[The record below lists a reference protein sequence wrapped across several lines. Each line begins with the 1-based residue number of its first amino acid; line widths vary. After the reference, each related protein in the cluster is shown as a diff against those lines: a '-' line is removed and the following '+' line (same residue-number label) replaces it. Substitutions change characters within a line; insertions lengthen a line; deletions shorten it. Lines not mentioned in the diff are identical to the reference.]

1 MIDDRNIDKLKE
13 KRVREIQY
21 MNMNKEKRTFFQWL
35 NFLIPYFYT
44 AGITLILSWM
54 IVASL
59 LIGVNTFKENPKAF
73 LLQTENTSNDEP
85 SANTK
90 ESESAFSIIV
100 QPFVESNFNQIIF
113 RGLFLLFIWLLLFLT
128 VPVAF
133 KRLKRFK
140 FLNLEFEVDNIEQA
154 AIETVEISGTKAR
167 LMAYFTGDDASG
179 RTLDFL
185 AQSTIDFKEVL
196 EYFLAE
202 TQLGYKNHPINGVF
216 TYKIY
221 NGTAPEKLYELVE
234 ESKESGE
241 AAVCN
246 KIDEDNLWKKSYL
259 VFYFPYNHTEYITVI
274 ESYSYSFD
282 ILDKYLFELLH
293 KTISKNLENIEYM
306 VALTNAEEDMNIDQS
321 T

>member
-1 MIDDRNIDKLKE
+1 MNAAPIERNE
-13 KRVREIQY
+13 KGLRELHH
-21 MNMNKEKRTFFQWL
+21 MLMNKEKRTFFQWL

-44 AGITLILSWM
+44 AGITLIISWM
-54 IVASL
+54 FIASI
-59 LIGVNTFKENPKAF
+59 LIGFLTWKDNPGAF
-73 LLQTENTSNDEP
+73 LLQTENTSNSET
-85 SANTK
+85 SINT
-90 ESESAFSIIV
+90 SETAFSLIV

-185 AQSTIDFKEVL
+185 TQSTIDFKEVL

-216 TYKIY
+216 TYEIY
-221 NGTAPEKLYELVE
+221 NGAPPEKLVDLVE

-241 AAVCN
+241 SAVFN
-246 KIDEDNLWKKSYL
+246 KIDENNLWKKSFL
-259 VFYFPYNHTEYITVI
+259 VYYFPFNHIEYITVI

-306 VALTNAEEDMNIDQS
+306 VALTNTEEDSNVDYFS
-321 T
+321 

>member
-1 MIDDRNIDKLKE
+1 MRKINHL
-13 KRVREIQY
+13 
-21 MNMNKEKRTFFQWL
+21 NTNKEKRTFFQWL

-44 AGITLILSWM
+44 AGITLIISWM
-54 IVASL
+54 VIASI
-59 LIGVNTFKENPKAF
+59 LIGFNILNENPKAF
-73 LLQTENTSNDEP
+73 FLQNENTSSTNA
-85 SANTK
+85 SGT
-90 ESESAFSIIV
+90 AFSIII

-113 RGLFLLFIWLLLFLT
+113 RGIFLLFIWLLLFLT
-128 VPVAF
+128 IPVAF

-185 AQSTIDFKEVL
+185 SQSTIDFKEVL

-221 NGTAPEKLYELVE
+221 NGTAPEKLHVLVE

-241 AAVCN
+241 SAVYN

-259 VFYFPYNHTEYITVI
+259 VLYFPYNHTEYITVI

-306 VALTNAEEDMNIDQS
+306 VVLTNNDEDTSLENS
-321 T
+321 

>member
-1 MIDDRNIDKLKE
+1 
-13 KRVREIQY
+13 
-21 MNMNKEKRTFFQWL
+21 MNMNKEKRTFFQWI

-44 AGITLILSWM
+44 AGITLIISWM
-54 IVASL
+54 IVASI
-59 LIGVNTFKENPKAF
+59 LIGFHTWKDNPQAF
-73 LLQTENTSNDEP
+73 LLQTENTSNSD
-85 SANTK
+85 SAIST
-90 ESESAFSIIV
+90 SETPFSIIV

-128 VPVAF
+128 IPVAF

-185 AQSTIDFKEVL
+185 THSTIDFKEVL

-202 TQLGYKNHPINGVF
+202 TQLGYKNHPINGLF
-216 TYKIY
+216 TYEIY
-221 NGTAPEKLYELVE
+221 NDAAPEKLNELVE

-241 AAVCN
+241 SAVFN
-246 KIDEDNLWKKSYL
+246 KINEDNLWKKSYL
-259 VFYFPYNHTEYITVI
+259 VFYFPFNHTEYITVI

-306 VALTNAEEDMNIDQS
+306 VALTDTEEDTNDDHFS
-321 T
+321 

>member
-1 MIDDRNIDKLKE
+1 M
-13 KRVREIQY
+13 
-21 MNMNKEKRTFFQWL
+21 
-35 NFLIPYFYT
+35 IPYFYT
-44 AGITLILSWM
+44 AGITLILAWM
-54 IVASL
+54 IIASI
-59 LIGVNTFKENPKAF
+59 LIGFTTLKDNPKAF
-73 LLQTENTSNDEP
+73 FLQTENTSNNNQSIHTPEADINVSNQPEKQ
-85 SANTK
+85 T
-90 ESESAFSIIV
+90 AFSIIV

-128 VPVAF
+128 IPVAF

-140 FLNLEFEVDNIEQA
+140 FLNLEFEVDNIELA

-179 RTLDFL
+179 RTFDFL
-185 AQSTIDFKEVL
+185 SQSTIDFKEVL

-202 TQLGYKNHPINGVF
+202 TQLGYKNHPINGIF

-221 NGTAPEKLYELVE
+221 NSTAPEKLHDLVE

-246 KIDEDNLWKKSYL
+246 KIDEDNLLKKSYL
-259 VFYFPYNHTEYITVI
+259 IFYFPYNHTEYITVI

-306 VALTNAEEDMNIDQS
+306 VALTNTNES
-321 T
+321 TNVE

>member
-1 MIDDRNIDKLKE
+1 MNAAPIERNE
-13 KRVREIQY
+13 KGLRELHH
-21 MNMNKEKRTFFQWL
+21 MLMNKEKRTFFQWL

-44 AGITLILSWM
+44 AGITLIISWM
-54 IVASL
+54 FIASI
-59 LIGVNTFKENPKAF
+59 LIGFLTWKDNPGAF
-73 LLQTENTSNDEP
+73 LLQTENTSNSET
-85 SANTK
+85 SINT
-90 ESESAFSIIV
+90 SETAFSLIV

-185 AQSTIDFKEVL
+185 TQSTIDFKEVL

-216 TYKIY
+216 TYEIY
-221 NGTAPEKLYELVE
+221 NGAPPEKLVDLVE

-241 AAVCN
+241 SVVFN
-246 KIDEDNLWKKSYL
+246 KIEENNLWKKSYL
-259 VFYFPYNHTEYITVI
+259 VFYFPFNQIEYITVI

-306 VALTNAEEDMNIDQS
+306 VALTNTEEDSNVDYFS
-321 T
+321 

>member
-1 MIDDRNIDKLKE
+1 
-13 KRVREIQY
+13 
-21 MNMNKEKRTFFQWL
+21 MNKEKRTFFQWL

-44 AGITLILSWM
+44 AGITLIISWM

-59 LIGVNTFKENPKAF
+59 LIGFLTWKDNPQAF
-73 LLQTENTSNDEP
+73 LLQTENTSNSDT
-85 SANTK
+85 SINTA
-90 ESESAFSIIV
+90 ETAFSLIV

-185 AQSTIDFKEVL
+185 TQSTIDFKEVL

-216 TYKIY
+216 TYEIY
-221 NGTAPEKLYELVE
+221 NGAPPEKLFDLVE

-241 AAVCN
+241 SAVFN
-246 KIDEDNLWKKSYL
+246 KIEENNLWKKSYL
-259 VFYFPYNHTEYITVI
+259 VFYFPFNHIEYITVI

-306 VALTNAEEDMNIDQS
+306 VALTNTEEDSNVDYFS
-321 T
+321 

>member
-1 MIDDRNIDKLKE
+1 
-13 KRVREIQY
+13 
-21 MNMNKEKRTFFQWL
+21 MNKEKRTFFQWL

-44 AGITLILSWM
+44 GGITLIISWM
-54 IVASL
+54 IVASTL
-59 LIGVNTFKENPKAF
+59 TGISIWTENPSAF
-73 LLQTENTSNDEP
+73 FLQAENHEPSTQTE
-85 SANTK
+85 
-90 ESESAFSIIV
+90 ESKTAFSMIV

-113 RGLFLLFIWLLLFLT
+113 RGIFLLFIWLLLFLT
-128 VPVAF
+128 IPVAF

-167 LMAYFTGDDASG
+167 LMAYFSGDDALG

-185 AQSTIDFKEVL
+185 SQSTIDFKEVL
-196 EYFLAE
+196 TYFLAE

-216 TYKIY
+216 TYNIY
-221 NGTAPEKLYELVE
+221 NDAAPEKLSVLVE

-241 AAVCN
+241 AAVYN
-246 KIDEDNLWKKSYL
+246 KIDEENLWKKSYL
-259 VFYFPYNHTEYITVI
+259 VFYFPFNHTEYITVI

-293 KTISKNLENIEYM
+293 KTISRNLENIEYM
-306 VALTNAEEDMNIDQS
+306 VALTSNDENTNVEDFS
-321 T
+321 

>member
-1 MIDDRNIDKLKE
+1 MIDERSINKRNE
-13 KRVREIQY
+13 KGLTELHL
-21 MNMNKEKRTFFQWL
+21 MNMNKEKRTLFQWI

-44 AGITLILSWM
+44 AGITLIISWM

-59 LIGVNTFKENPKAF
+59 LIGFHTWKDNPQAF
-73 LLQTENTSNDEP
+73 LLQTESTNNSSSTINTAE
-85 SANTK
+85 T
-90 ESESAFSIIV
+90 AFSIIV
-100 QPFVESNFNQIIF
+100 KPFVESNFNQIIF

-185 AQSTIDFKEVL
+185 TQSTIDFKEVL

-202 TQLGYKNHPINGVF
+202 TQLGYKNHPINGFF
-216 TYKIY
+216 TYEIY
-221 NGTAPEKLYELVE
+221 NGAAPEKLYELVE

-241 AAVCN
+241 SAVFN
-246 KIDEDNLWKKSYL
+246 KINEENLWKKSYL
-259 VFYFPYNHTEYITVI
+259 VYYFPFNHNEYITVI

-306 VALTNAEEDMNIDQS
+306 VALTDTEEDTTDGDY
-321 T
+321 

>member
-1 MIDDRNIDKLKE
+1 M
-13 KRVREIQY
+13 REIQ
-21 MNMNKEKRTFFQWL
+21 NINTSKEKRTFFQWL

-54 IVASL
+54 IVASI
-59 LIGVNTFKENPKAF
+59 LIGFTTLKDNPKAF
-73 LLQTENTSNDEP
+73 FLLTENTSTNDSSINRSETDKIV
-85 SANTK
+85 SNTQ
-90 ESESAFSIIV
+90 ESKTAFSIII

-128 VPVAF
+128 IPVAF

-185 AQSTIDFKEVL
+185 AESTIEFKEVL

-221 NGTAPEKLYELVE
+221 NGTAPEKLYDLVE

-241 AAVCN
+241 SAVCN

-259 VFYFPYNHTEYITVI
+259 VFYFPYNYTEYITVI

-306 VALTNAEEDMNIDQS
+306 VALTNDEEDTNVDTFS
-321 T
+321 